1 MLRICAVFV
10 LASLSVAAVAGPQG
24 PTGIV
29 RVIDA
34 DTWDVGGQRVRLFGI
49 DAPEL
54 DQTCRRASG
63 EVWACGKWATDQ
75 VRRRYQGRKA
85 RCTALTTD
93 RYRRIVA
100 RCDALG
106 ADVGSVLVTEG
117 LAFAYRRYS
126 MDYDLDE
133 KRAAVRNRGL
143 HASRMQS
150 PAEHRAARQRPV
162 RAAPADCAIK
172 GNISSGGRRIYHL
185 PGQEH
190 YDRTRINP
198 QKGERWFCSEAA
210 ARRAGW
216 RRARR

>member
-1 MLRICAVFV
+1 MFV
-10 LASLSVAAVAGPQG
+10 LACLPLATLGGPKG
-24 PTGIV
+24 PVGPV

-54 DQTCRRASG
+54 DQTCQRPDG
-63 EVWACGKWATDQ
+63 EIWACGQWITDQ
-75 VRRRYQGRKA
+75 VRARYQGRNA
-85 RCTALTTD
+85 RCSALDTD
-93 RYRRIVA
+93 RYGRIVA
-100 RCDALG
+100 RCSING
-106 ADVGSVLVTEG
+106 ADVGGALVAEG

-133 KRAAVRNRGL
+133 KRAAVNGRGL
-143 HASRMQS
+143 HASRIQS
-150 PAEHRAARQRPV
+150 PADHRAARIRPAQ
-162 RAAPADCAIK
+162 AAPGDCAIK

-190 YDRTRINP
+190 YDRTRISTR
-198 QKGERWFCSEAA
+198 KGERWFCTESD

-216 RRARR
+216 RRAKR